1 LIERVDAAS
10 APDGSSR
17 IIRKPCLTR
26 LDRKETTTMKL
37 KTRLMLFTAAMTFS
51 ASMALAAIDPQALA
65 DSYTA
70 DGYTYVEIKQGP
82 TQTKLEAIK
91 GDVVVEVIYSNETG
105 EIISQESQAVDPEDA
120 SKTGVEIKVVSAD
133 SEDAPDAN
141 DDEHHS
147 GSGHDGDD
155 DSEDDDHSGSGHDGD
170 GEDDSSDDDHDGD
183 SGGSDD
189 DGDSS
194 DD

>member
-1 LIERVDAAS
+1 
-10 APDGSSR
+10 
-17 IIRKPCLTR
+17 
-26 LDRKETTTMKL
+26 MKL

-51 ASMALAAIDPQALA
+51 AGMAFAAIDAQSLA
-65 DSYTA
+65 DSYIA
-70 DGYTYVEIKQGP
+70 EGYTYVEIKQGP

-91 GDVVVEVIYSNETG
+91 DGTYVEVVYSNETG
-105 EIISQESQAVDPEDA
+105 EILSQETQAVDPEDA
-120 SKTGVEIKVVSAD
+120 AKTGIEIKLVGAE
-133 SEDAPDAN
+133 SEDEIDGE
-141 DDEHHS
+141 DDGDHS

-170 GEDDSSDDDHDGD
+170 DGEDDNSDDDHDGD